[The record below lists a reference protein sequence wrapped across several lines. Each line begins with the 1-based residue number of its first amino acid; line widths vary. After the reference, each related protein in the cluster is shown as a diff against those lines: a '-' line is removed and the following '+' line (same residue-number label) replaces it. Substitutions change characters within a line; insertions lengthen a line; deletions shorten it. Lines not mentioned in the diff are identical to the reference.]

1 MEKAHTGN
9 EKTRLLAIDGLRGV
23 AAMAVVLF
31 HLSGNLAQDLP
42 SVLPSWIIT
51 IFQYGFIGVPIF
63 FVLSGFVISA
73 SVRTSGVTLGYL
85 GRFALRR
92 SLRLDP
98 AYWCAMLLAIVMLVV
113 KETILGYSVEYPGAK
128 DVLIHALYLQ
138 DIFSLDYQLSSVFW
152 TLCLEIQFYLF
163 YVFSLYFMCRFKLG
177 RVIDLHSWLMLVTG
191 VLSILIYSKILNI
204 YVPGWFVPYW
214 HFFVLGCLAQRAIM
228 YGGTHKRIFY
238 AFLMFD
244 TFSLVLGAN
253 IAYTISAVFC
263 AAFIFGLG
271 IVGLLKTALNYNWLQ
286 FLGKI
291 SYSLYLV
298 HPEIGWK
305 TISVLMAIP
314 QFKLL
319 PYYSL
324 IALCVGLVSS
334 IISAYVF
341 YRIIERPSMN
351 LAKKIGN

>member
-1 MEKAHTGN
+1 MEKANPGN

-73 SVRTSGVTLGYL
+73 SVKTSGVNLGYL

-98 AYWCAMLLAIVMLVV
+98 AYWCAILLAIVMLVV
-113 KETILGYSVEYPGAK
+113 KETILGYSVDYPSAK
-128 DVLIHALYLQ
+128 DVFIHALYLQ

-163 YVFSLYFMCRFKLG
+163 YVFSLYLICRFKIGIVL
-177 RVIDLHSWLMLVTG
+177 DLHSWLMIVFC
-191 VLSILIYSKILNI
+191 VVSVLIYSNILNI
-204 YVPGWFVPYW
+204 YVSGWFVLYW
-214 HFFVLGCLAQRAIM
+214 HFFVLGCFAQRAIQH
-228 YGGTHKRIFY
+228 GGVHKLLFFV
-238 AFLMFD
+238 FLVFD
-244 TFSLVLGAN
+244 ASSLLVRAILPYVA
-253 IAYTISAVFC
+253 AALTST
-263 AAFIFGLG
+263 AFIFWQGM
-271 IVGLLKTALNYNWLQ
+271 VGQLKAALNYGWLQ

-291 SYSLYLV
+291 SYSLYLL
-298 HPEIGWK
+298 HPEVGWK
-305 TISVLMAIP
+305 TISILQSV
-314 QFKLL
+314 QKFKSL
-319 PYYSL
+319 PYSPV
-324 IALCVGLVSS
+324 IALLAGVLASV
-334 IISAYVF
+334 ISAYIF
-341 YRIIERPSMN
+341 YRIVEKPSMD
-351 LAKKIGN
+351 LSKKIT